1 MSNSRRVVV
10 LSLGG
15 TISMGEVSDEGIK
28 VSISASEL
36 VSSVKDEFP
45 LLEIHGIDIRSVDSS
60 ILVSILGNCLM
71 LVSSIWQHGVF
82 MIDG

>member
-45 LLEIHGIDIRSVDSS
+45 LLEIHGIDILSVDSS

>member
-1 MSNSRRVVV
+1 
-10 LSLGG
+10 
-15 TISMGEVSDEGIK
+15 MGEVSDEGIK

>member
-1 MSNSRRVVV
+1 
-10 LSLGG
+10 
-15 TISMGEVSDEGIK
+15 MGEVPDEGIK